1 MLKAVQLGPSTGL
14 RVSELCLGTMNFG
27 QPGRGHQ
34 GDWTLGIDDA
44 REIFKASIDHGLFY
58 FDCADIYGIGASEE
72 VVGKLLNELLPRDEY
87 VLTTKVSMPMG
98 RGANMGG
105 LSRKHI
111 MEGVD
116 RSLQRLGH
124 DYVDQLIIH
133 RHPHGVP
140 GQVRVPIEETLEA
153 LHDVVKAGKALYLG
167 GSSMFAWQFAE
178 LQMTATQH
186 GWTRFVSMQNHY
198 NLIYREEEREM
209 IPYCLESGVAIT
221 PWSPLARGI
230 LAGAYQGGFAG
241 GSTKRSTGQDR
252 ARTESLYRGAN
263 DFAIAERVVAIADK
277 YGKTPAQIAVAWL
290 LGKPGVVC
298 PVVGVS
304 KVKQLDD
311 LVAATRIKLEPE
323 DVSYLEEL
331 YQPVANLLSLGSS

>member
-1 MLKAVQLGPSTGL
+1 MLKAVQMGRNTGL
-14 RVSELCLGTMNFG
+14 RVSPLCLGTMNFG

-34 GDWTLGIDDA
+34 GDWTLGIDEA
-44 REIFKASIDHGLFY
+44 RDIFKASIDHGLFY
-58 FDCADIYGIGASEE
+58 FDCADIYGVGASEE

-98 RGANMGG
+98 AGANMGG

-116 RSLQRLGH
+116 RSLKRLGH

-167 GSSMFAWQFAE
+167 GSSMFAWQCAE
-178 LQMTATQH
+178 LQMTATQNN
-186 GWTRFVSMQNHY
+186 WTRFVSMQNHY

-209 IPYCLESGVAIT
+209 IPYCIDSGVAVT

-230 LAGAYQGGFAG
+230 LAGAYQGGFGG
-241 GSTKRSTGQDR
+241 GSTKRSMGQDR

-263 DFAIAERVVAIADK
+263 DFAIADRVVAMADK
-277 YGKTPAQIAVAWL
+277 YGKTPAQIAIAWL
-290 LGKPGVVC
+290 MAKPGVVC
-298 PVVGVS
+298 PVIGVS
-304 KVKQLDD
+304 KIKQLDD
-311 LVAATRIKLEPE
+311 LVDAVSITLEAE
-323 DVSYLEEL
+323 DISYLEAL
-331 YQPVANLLSLGSS
+331 YQPVENLLSLGAS

>member
-72 VVGKLLNELLPRDEY
+72 VVGKLLNELLPRNEY

-311 LVAATRIKLEPE
+311 LVAATRIKLGPE